1 MRRNRRRLILMWLG
15 VSILVVLT
23 LSSALQGQAS
33 PNSEAAVP
41 VTTDWSHHHLIFS
54 RPATAE
60 QTERVQQDPR
70 YWQQLSRQSSARLP
84 EAETSG
90 SLASGLRR
98 SSASLP
104 GMNRGLNPDW
114 SQDMGTGAS
123 VGAGNFPAKFSFNS
137 TNANCGGAPQPD
149 FVVYSTGLFGSA
161 TQANIVAYEN
171 LYSGCTGTVP
181 TVYWAYNTGSTV
193 VTSPVFSR
201 DGKQVA
207 FVQENG
213 AAHGI
218 VVFLKWAASTTE
230 TIGTPAAPM
239 PVLPVLYPACIAP
252 CMTTFGLRDSGGT
265 LNNDSNSSVFYDY
278 SNDAAYVGD
287 DAGLLHKFTPV
298 FNGVPAEVRTG
309 GWPVQVSATPT
320 ALNSPVH
327 DFASGNVFV
336 TDNGGFLYLV
346 NSSTAAVTASGQLDF
361 SSAFDG
367 GPGIVQG
374 PIVDST
380 AGKVYVFAPSD
391 GSGGC
396 PIGIGGADCTAVF
409 QLTTSFA
416 LGDLGSE
423 AVVGSSTSGTVPSP
437 LYVGAFDSTYEN
449 SVNATG
455 NLYVCGNTGGDPIL
469 YQVAIT
475 SGAFGT
481 VSAGPVLST
490 TFGVTP
496 CSPVTD
502 VLNPNAAGGATEW
515 MFASAATGGT
525 SSGCAAGGCL
535 FNFKDTPWKKATA
548 YTVGQEV
555 LDSHFQIQ
563 VVSVAGTSGA
573 TPPSWQVIAGRTT
586 TDGTVHWLDQGLQSA
601 VTLAAWKP
609 SHAYALHSKILDGNN
624 NVEFVTT
631 AGTSGTT
638 VPTFT
643 TTAGGIT
650 SDGTGALKWTNLGAL
665 GTAALPA
672 SGGTS
677 GIIIDNTVGSGT
689 QAGASQIYFSTLSDQ
704 TCGTSGTGGC
714 AVQASQ
720 SALQ

>member
-1 MRRNRRRLILMWLG
+1 MRRDQQRLILMWLG
-15 VSILVVLT
+15 ISVLGVLT
-23 LSSALQGQAS
+23 SSPALLGQAS
-33 PNSEAAVP
+33 SDSEAAAPAAP
-41 VTTDWSHHHLIFS
+41 VTTDWSHHHVIFS

-60 QTERVQQDPR
+60 QAARVERDPR
-70 YWQQLSRQSSARLP
+70 YWQQLSRRSPARLP
-84 EAETSG
+84 EAETG
-90 SLASGLRR
+90 GALASGLPRA
-98 SSASLP
+98 SASLP
-104 GMNRGLNPDW
+104 GKNQGLNRDW

-149 FVVYSTGLFGSA
+149 FAVYSTGLFGSA
-161 TQANIVAYEN
+161 TRANIVAYDN

-213 AAHGI
+213 ATHGI
-218 VVFLKWAASTTE
+218 LVLLKWAASTTE
-230 TIGTPAAPM
+230 TVGNPGAPM
-239 PVLPVLYPACIAP
+239 LVIPVLYPACTAP

-265 LNNDSNSSVFYDY
+265 LNDDSNSSVFYDY

-309 GWPVQVSATPT
+309 GWPVLVNSGSALT
-320 ALNSPVH
+320 SPVH

-336 TDNGGFLYLV
+336 ADIGGFLYRV
-346 NSSTAAVTASGQLDF
+346 NSSTAAVTTSGQLDF
-361 SSAFDG
+361 SSANDG

-380 AGKVYVFAPSD
+380 AGLVYVFAPSD
-391 GSGGC
+391 GSGVC
-396 PIGIGGADCTAVF
+396 GGADCTAVF

-416 LGDLGSE
+416 AGDFGSE

-437 LYVGAFDSTYEN
+437 LYIGAFDSTYEN

-455 NLYVCGNTGGDPIL
+455 NLYVCGNTGGDPVL

-490 TFGVTP
+490 SFAVTP

-502 VLNPNAAGGATEW
+502 VLNPNVTGGATEW
-515 MFASAATGGT
+515 IYASAETGGT
-525 SSGCAAGGCL
+525 SSGCSAGGCL
-535 FNFKDTPWKKATA
+535 FNFKDTPWKKSTA

-563 VVSVAGTSGA
+563 VVSTAGTSGA
-573 TPPSWQVIAGRTT
+573 AAPGWATIPGRST

-601 VTLAAWKP
+601 VTLATWIP
-609 SHAYALHSKILDGNN
+609 SHPYSLHAKILDGNK

-638 VPTFT
+638 VPTFS
-643 TTAGGIT
+643 TTAGGVT

-672 SGGTS
+672 AGGTS

-689 QAGASQIYFSTLSDQ
+689 QAGASQVYFSTLGNQ
-704 TCGTSGTGGC
+704 ACGTSGTGGC

-720 SALQ
+720 PALQ